1 MHGTWDQ
8 LSDLAPNIPIY
19 RPLKRRF
26 AVFMGSAYGGTT
38 HTNPDSSTS
47 VKKVSSKAMEHNL
60 HIYIPGCKAKR
71 DVKDILLDGSSQLK
85 LKGIDTFMR
94 SYKAWVNNT
103 VAFPEDD
110 DDIEALVVGN
120 TVV

>member
-47 VKKVSSKAMEHNL
+47 VKKVSLKAMEHNL
-60 HIYIPGCKAKR
+60 HIYIPGRKTKR

-85 LKGIDTFMR
+85 LKGIDTFTR

-103 VAFPEDD
+103 AAFPEDD

-120 TVV
+120 TV